1 LRDRMEYYTPGW
13 TAPAAGLRKANDG
26 PEAGKVTIC
35 DFAEVNMDFQVS
47 GGGCQAIEE
56 HGVA

>member
-1 LRDRMEYYTPGW
+1 MEYYMPGW

-47 GGGCQAIEE
+47 GGGGQAIEE